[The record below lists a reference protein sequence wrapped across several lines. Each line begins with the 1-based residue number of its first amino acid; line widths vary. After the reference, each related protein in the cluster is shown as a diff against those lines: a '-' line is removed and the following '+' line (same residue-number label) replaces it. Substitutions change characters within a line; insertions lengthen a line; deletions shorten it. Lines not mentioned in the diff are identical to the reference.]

1 MDAQYIYEIVKD
13 KIRNNK
19 LTYDDF
25 DELFSDILTLREEY
39 DVINTLYDI
48 GVEVVDEINS
58 NEEPVL
64 LKKVEKFDESGNKSN
79 IENSVGFHNDT
90 VFTNN
95 DLKQSNEILCV
106 EIQKGSQQAIT
117 DLCMKNK
124 NLVYKYVKNYKKIY
138 RNLLDEDDLF
148 QIGIMGMITAAK
160 KFDIS
165 LGNQFTTYAIWWIKQ
180 SITRA
185 ICDEGF
191 IIRIPVHKMEQIM
204 SVFRR
209 DQQLALLNNNPHER
223 KQIIAKEKNIS
234 IEEVEELFDL
244 KKNFLNTSSLDTPI
258 GEDGETSILDIL
270 DVKSE
275 NHIEDIIYS
284 DILKDAI
291 NVAMADLKDKE
302 KDVLNRRYGL
312 NGYDVQTL
320 EEIGQIYGV
329 TRERIRQIEDGAIRK
344 LRVPR
349 RKKQIKDFYI
359 DED

>member
-19 LTYDDF
+19 LTYGDF
-25 DELFSDILTLREEY
+25 DELFSDILTLRDEY

-64 LKKVEKFDESGNKSN
+64 LKKVEKFDESRNKSN

-95 DLKQSNEILCV
+95 DVKQSNEILCV

-160 KFDIS
+160 KFDI
-165 LGNQFTTYAIWWIKQ
+165 K
-180 SITRA
+180 
-185 ICDEGF
+185 
-191 IIRIPVHKMEQIM
+191 
-204 SVFRR
+204 
-209 DQQLALLNNNPHER
+209 
-223 KQIIAKEKNIS
+223 
-234 IEEVEELFDL
+234 
-244 KKNFLNTSSLDTPI
+244 
-258 GEDGETSILDIL
+258 
-270 DVKSE
+270 
-275 NHIEDIIYS
+275 
-284 DILKDAI
+284 
-291 NVAMADLKDKE
+291 
-302 KDVLNRRYGL
+302 
-312 NGYDVQTL
+312 
-320 EEIGQIYGV
+320 
-329 TRERIRQIEDGAIRK
+329 
-344 LRVPR
+344 
-349 RKKQIKDFYI
+349 
-359 DED
+359 

>member
-1 MDAQYIYEIVKD
+1 
-13 KIRNNK
+13 
-19 LTYDDF
+19 
-25 DELFSDILTLREEY
+25 
-39 DVINTLYDI
+39 
-48 GVEVVDEINS
+48 
-58 NEEPVL
+58 
-64 LKKVEKFDESGNKSN
+64 
-79 IENSVGFHNDT
+79 
-90 VFTNN
+90 
-95 DLKQSNEILCV
+95 
-106 EIQKGSQQAIT
+106 
-117 DLCMKNK
+117 MKNK